1 MPMNRA
7 ETAHRAGW
15 TPERSLLPSDRMRTS
30 MAETLQVEIIRA
42 EAMPA
47 ADIALWR
54 AWSTTN
60 PALSS
65 PYFRWDY
72 AEIASR
78 VCPGAAIAVFRR
90 GGETAGFFPHQR
102 RGGAIQPL
110 GAPMNDYHGVIAPV
124 GADIALEDVARLLK
138 ARSLNVPGWIGAA
151 EAGEARS
158 TVQAVL
164 PPDGF
169 DAWYAERRTTFGK
182 FFKDKERAR
191 RSLETELGPIAVR
204 HGLRDPAL
212 LDQLIELKAAQ
223 YRRSGLH
230 DIFACGWTRD
240 LLHALMAEARP
251 DFGASMATLHGGDK
265 LAAMEFSLH
274 AGGHYHFWFPAY
286 EPALA
291 RCSPGI
297 LLSMDTMRLAGAE
310 GFRVFDFGFE
320 GEHYKKYFV
329 NARQTVREAVV
340 LRPGLTRAATGA
352 VVELLNRAGG
362 RGDAMRASLRRRW
375 ATIEA
380 CEPTSA
386 GRLRGAAAAAR
397 SAARKIA
404 ARRGPA
410 RVAHV

>member
-1 MPMNRA
+1 MV
-7 ETAHRAGW
+7 
-15 TPERSLLPSDRMRTS
+15 
-30 MAETLQVEIIRA
+30 ETLQVEIVKA
-42 EAMPA
+42 EALGA

-60 PALSS
+60 PALAS

-90 GGETAGFFPHQR
+90 GGETVGFFSHQR
-102 RGGAIQPL
+102 RGGSVQPL
-110 GAPMNDYHGVIAPV
+110 GAPMNDYHGVIAPED
-124 GADIALEDVARLLK
+124 GDISLEDVARLLK
-138 ARSLNVPGWIGAA
+138 ARRLNVPGWIGAA
-151 EAGEARS
+151 ESGEARS
-158 TVQAVL
+158 TVQAAL
-164 PPDGF
+164 PEAGY
-169 DAWYAERRTTFGK
+169 DAWYAERRSTFGK

-191 RSLETELGPIAVR
+191 RSLEAELGPITVA

-212 LDQLIELKAAQ
+212 LDHLIDLKAAQ

-240 LLHALMAEARP
+240 LLHALMSETRP
-251 DFGASMATLHGGDK
+251 DFGASLATMHGGDK
-265 LAAMEFSLH
+265 LTAIEFSLH
-274 AGGHYHFWFPAY
+274 AGRHYHFWFPAY
-286 EPALA
+286 EPSLA

-340 LRPGLTRAATGA
+340 MRPGVASLATDALVGA
-352 VVELLNRAGG
+352 LDRAGG
-362 RGDAMRASLRRRW
+362 RGEAIRASLRRRW

-380 CEPTSA
+380 CEATPA
-386 GRLRGAAAAAR
+386 GRLRGAAVAAR
-397 SAARKIA
+397 SAAAKIA
-404 ARRGPA
+404 TRRKTPT
-410 RVAHV
+410 RVAHA